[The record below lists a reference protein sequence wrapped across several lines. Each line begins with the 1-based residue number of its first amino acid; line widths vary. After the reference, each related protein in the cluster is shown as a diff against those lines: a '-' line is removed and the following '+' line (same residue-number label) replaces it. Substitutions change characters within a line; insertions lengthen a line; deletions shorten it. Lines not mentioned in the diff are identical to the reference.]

1 MAKKT
6 DRAKAVDNL
15 DNIFSKFVRLR
26 DSDSHGF
33 STCVTCPKVAFW
45 TREGIQ
51 CGHFQTRGKYIT
63 RWHERNAHAQCAGCN
78 MVNGGQQYKHGLE
91 IDKRYGEGAAEE
103 ILLLSNQTQKFS
115 TFELVDMY
123 NDFKER
129 VELMIEEK
137 GV

>member
-1 MAKKT
+1 MAKKS
-6 DRAKAVDNL
+6 DRAKAVERL

-33 STCVTCPKVAFW
+33 STCITCHKVAFW

-51 CGHFQTRGKYIT
+51 CGHFQTRSKYIT

-103 ILLLSNQTQKFS
+103 ILILSNQTQKFS
-115 TFELVDMY
+115 TFELIDMY

-129 VELMIEEK
+129 VEQMIKDK